1 MIKAELTLGRRA
13 RGSLTRAGNI
23 GRPWF
28 DPAMDEVRLLQ
39 AREPGAI
46 DLLDFAAAQSLLNS
60 GTVYALQ
67 PDEMPR
73 GSTIAALFRY
83 GQTNRIR
90 VAV

>member
-1 MIKAELTLGRRA
+1 MIKAGLLLDRRA
-13 RGSLTRAGNI
+13 RWSLTRARNI

-28 DPAMDEVRLLQ
+28 DPAMDEVQLLQ

-46 DLLDFAAAQSLLNS
+46 DLLDLAAAQTLLNS
-60 GTVYALQ
+60 GTVHALQ
-67 PDEMPR
+67 PEEMPR
-73 GSTIAALFRY
+73 DSTIAALFRY